1 MSVSVIA
8 IDGPAASGKSTVAR
22 RVAAALGR
30 VYVDSGALYR
40 GVTWKALRLGI
51 DTRNAGRLVAMMRDG
66 EFRFTVVDG
75 AVRFTVDG
83 DDPGMEIRG
92 QDVTDHVSRV
102 AAHPEVREQVVAWL
116 RDMTRFGGL
125 VMEGRDIGTAVFPD
139 TPWKFYLDAD
149 AEERARRRHAEM
161 AQSSGAISQHAIDES
176 LRRRDAIDSGRK
188 KDPLRVAE
196 GARVIDSTRMRID
209 DVVAEILARVS

>member
-1 MSVSVIA
+1 
-8 IDGPAASGKSTVAR
+8 
-22 RVAAALGR
+22 
-30 VYVDSGALYR
+30 
-40 GVTWKALRLGI
+40 
-51 DTRNAGRLVAMMRDG
+51 MMRDG

-75 AVRFTVDG
+75 AVRFPG
-83 DDPGMEIRG
+83 EGEDPGMEIRG

-102 AAHPEVREQVVAWL
+102 AAHPEVRAQVVAWL

-149 AEERARRRHAEM
+149 AEERARRRHAEV
-161 AQSSGAISQHAIDES
+161 APSSGAISQHAIDES

-188 KDPLRVAE
+188 KDPLRVAA
-196 GARVIDSTRMRID
+196 GARVIDSTHMKID